1 MHHVVQYRV
10 HPDRAEENE
19 TLVREVYA
27 ELHEQAPERLAYA
40 TYVLPDGVS
49 FVHVAGYDGEGPG
62 PLTTLPAF
70 GRFQQGIAERCADG
84 PHVRAARRL
93 GAYGP
98 DA

>member
-19 TLVREVYA
+19 ALVRDVYA
-27 ELHEQAPERLAYA
+27 ELDELAPAGLQYA

-49 FVHVAGYDGEGPG
+49 FVHVAAHRGEGPS
-62 PLTTLPAF
+62 PLTSVPAF
-70 GRFQQGIAERCADG
+70 GRFQLGIAERCADG
-84 PHVRAARRL
+84 PHVRPARRL
-93 GAYGP
+93 GAYGS